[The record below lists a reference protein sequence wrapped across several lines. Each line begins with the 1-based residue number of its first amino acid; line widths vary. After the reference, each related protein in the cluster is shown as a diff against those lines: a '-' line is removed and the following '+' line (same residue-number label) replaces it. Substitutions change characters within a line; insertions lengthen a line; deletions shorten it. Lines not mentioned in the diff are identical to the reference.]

1 MGNLNKSNFIFV
13 TFLNIWI
20 KNILSIFL
28 LKTNESSTNIST
40 ANLNLYTKIVKIN
53 CIHYKMFKLKYTFL
67 TKSPIYYFLDY
78 IYIFIFSSIFK
89 LNSNFNFNA
98 LISLKLNQT
107 KLNFYDTTDVSSFN
121 KTYTLLFSFFSG
133 FRYLWLLVRFWFLGL
148 ILGLFAFYFLTYIR
162 LLPFSKVLFE
172 WFLIA
177 MFTYW
182 LLSGFVFFIK
192 KYQYS
197 KYTSSIQ
204 RFWKRSFILF
214 WVIEGY
220 LFAVFFY
227 CALISPEEPVFMYD
241 QMKLY
246 KTHLFSW
253 RAFILKIIPVISMI
267 ILTYYLQ
274 LSIKWS
280 LFNKQ
285 SIVVL
290 TVTLL
295 MVYTVWLEFY
305 QFFHIVN
312 FYGNLNW
319 VFDYDEFLW
328 NLELEFRRTRL
339 SNNFTAV
346 CLIAKFWHLIFVFIF
361 WVFFVLRLNEI
372 GRIRYPLL
380 AANYQNLV
388 ILYILTWLYM
398 YPWFKFV
405 YRNFLETPFYWF
417 MQNNR
422 TLALRIFFTDLK
434 LYINVLIFDAINMLQ
449 NTHYYFSQTSFFY
462 WHESSSFLG
471 FNQFKKHALRDFI
484 ISSFNI

>member
-1 MGNLNKSNFIFV
+1 MGNLNRSNFVFF
-13 TFLNIWI
+13 TFIGIWI
-20 KNILSIFL
+20 KNILSVFL
-28 LKTNESSTNIST
+28 LKTNETSTNISVVDS
-40 ANLNLYTKIVKIN
+40 NLYTKIVKIN
-53 CIHYKMFKLKYTFL
+53 CIHYKMFKMKYKFL

-78 IYIFIFSSIFK
+78 LYVLIFSLVFK
-89 LNSNFNFNA
+89 VNSNFSLNSI
-98 LISLKLNQT
+98 ISYKLNQT
-107 KLNFYDTTDVSSFN
+107 KLNYHDSTDSSIFN
-121 KTYTLLFSFFSG
+121 KTYTYIFSLFSG

-148 ILGLFAFYFLTYIR
+148 VLGLFAFYFLTYIR

-182 LLSGFVFFIK
+182 LMSGFVFFIK

-197 KYTSSIQ
+197 KYTSVIQ

-220 LFAVFFY
+220 LFAIFFY
-227 CALISPEEPVFMYD
+227 VTLIAPEEPVFMYD

-253 RAFILKIIPVISMI
+253 RVFILKIIPVISMI

-274 LSIKWS
+274 LSVKWS

-290 TVTLL
+290 TITLL
-295 MVYTVWLEFY
+295 MVYTVWVEFY

-328 NLELEFRRTRL
+328 NLELEFRRTRM
-339 SNNFTAV
+339 SNNYTSL
-346 CLIAKFWHLIFVFIF
+346 CLIAKFWHLIYIFIF
-361 WVFFVLRLNEI
+361 WVFFVLRVNEI

-388 ILYILTWLYM
+388 ILYILSWLYM

-405 YRNFLETPFYWF
+405 YRNFLEVPFYWF

-422 TLALRIFFTDLK
+422 MLALRIFFNDLK
-434 LYINVLIFDAINMLQ
+434 LYINVIIFD
-449 NTHYYFSQTSFFY
+449 FSSLLSTSYNHFTQMSFYY
-462 WHESSSFLG
+462 WHESSEVLG
-471 FNQFKKHALRDFI
+471 FNQFKKHALRDFL